1 MFPGIA
7 GKVAIVTGS
16 GRGLGEAYA
25 KALAEAGAKV
35 VVAEIDKQRGEQVA
49 SEIRAAGGQ
58 AAFAEVD
65 VASQASTQAL
75 AAAAVSQFGGIDL
88 LVNNAAIFKDMKLA
102 SLMDLDWTYYKP
114 FM

>member
-1 MFPGIA
+1 MFPGIS

-16 GRGLGEAYA
+16 GGGIGEAYA

-35 VVAEIDKQRGEQVA
+35 IVAEIDKQRGEKVA

-65 VASQASTQAL
+65 VSSQAS
-75 AAAAVSQFGGIDL
+75 
-88 LVNNAAIFKDMKLA
+88 
-102 SLMDLDWTYYKP
+102 
-114 FM
+114 